1 MALGLLT
8 ATFLTRLP
16 VYIVFLSLS
25 RLPRLSLQLVL
36 VVPFALQTFAA
47 VALVGWLSLRNG
59 ERAVNQLAEHLS
71 AEVSDRVAGQLDAYL
86 TVPVQVNQFNA
97 IALETGGLDLN
108 DPVAVERHFWRQLR
122 VYEDLQYI
130 YIGTETSGGFIGAG
144 RTADHQLTIEA
155 TRNYAAGDFEV
166 YATDTQ
172 GRRQERLSSDPD
184 YDPRLRPWY
193 AQAAAKGE
201 PIWSDIYSVFPQAIL
216 GISAAQ
222 PVYDE
227 RDQLQGVLAADF
239 VLQGVGDFLEQLDVV
254 PAATIIVLE
263 RSGLLVAASTGESPL
278 QDRNDDPQRI
288 LARDSQDPLTH
299 TTMRQLATQVGE
311 LTTIT
316 TPVSLTYDHD
326 GERHRAQ
333 VTPLTLV
340 SELDWLVVVTIPE
353 SSFMAEIVA
362 HRRLT
367 ITLCLAALAISL
379 VLGSATARWLAE
391 PLQQLSRAAPRLAQG
406 HFEDRLPENP
416 SVQELAALA
425 QAFNQ
430 MAAKLQTLFADL
442 AETNHVLEARVSQR
456 TAELRD
462 RAQELESTLQDLK
475 QAQMQLIQTEKMSS
489 LGQLAAGLAH
499 EINNPVSFIYGNL
512 NHARDNLMELL
523 KLATLYQEHDPDPP
537 PAIANHLDQ
546 IDLDFIERDLPAL
559 LDSMQAGADRI
570 RILVLSLRS
579 FVRLDEVDFKAID
592 LRESLTT
599 TLVLLQHRLA
609 ATAQR
614 PAIAVCEAYPE
625 DLPSVTCQPGPMNQV
640 LINLLTNAI
649 DALDEA
655 AQKGTLREE
664 PTLRLQLQAEAGE
677 MLLTIADNGGG
688 MSAATQAK
696 IFEPF
701 FTTKPVGQG
710 TGMGLAIA
718 YQIVV
723 QQHGGRLHCDS
734 APGQGTTFTLA
745 LPLKP

>member
-1 MALGLLT
+1 M
-8 ATFLTRLP
+8 
-16 VYIVFLSLS
+16 S

-36 VVPFALQTFAA
+36 VVPFALQTCAA
-47 VALVGWLSLRNG
+47 VALVGWLSWRNG
-59 ERAVNQLAEHLS
+59 ERAVNKLAGQLS
-71 AEVSDRVAGQLDAYL
+71 AEVSDRIAGQLDAYL
-86 TVPVQVNQFNA
+86 AVPVQVNQFNA

-108 DPVAVERHFWRQLR
+108 APVALERHFWRQLR
-122 VYEDLQYI
+122 VYQDLQYI
-130 YIGTETSGGFIGAG
+130 YIGTEDRGGFIGAG

-155 TRNYAAGDFEV
+155 TRNYTAGNFEV
-166 YATDTQ
+166 YATDNQ
-172 GRRQERLSSDPD
+172 GRRQERLSSDPG
-184 YDPRLRPWY
+184 YDPRQRPWY
-193 AQAAAKGE
+193 AHAAARGE
-201 PIWSDIYSVFPQAIL
+201 PIWSEIYSIFPQAML

-222 PVYDE
+222 PIYDE
-227 RDQLQGVLAADF
+227 QNQLQGVLAADF
-239 VLQGVGDFLEQLDVV
+239 VLQGIGNFLEQLDTV
-254 PAATIIVLE
+254 PTTAMLTGTIVLLE
-263 RSGLLVAASTGESPL
+263 RSGLMVATSTGESPL
-278 QDRNDDPQRI
+278 QDGNDAPQRI
-288 LARDSQDPLTH
+288 LARDSRDPLVQE
-299 TTMRQLATQVGE
+299 TMRQVAAQVGE
-311 LTTIT
+311 LGAIAA
-316 TPVSLTYDHD
+316 PVLLTYPYG
-326 GERHRAQ
+326 GEQYRAT
-333 VTPLTLV
+333 VTPLALI
-340 SELDWLVVVTIPE
+340 SELDWLAVVILPE
-353 SSFMAEIVA
+353 RTFMAEIEA
-362 HRRLT
+362 SRRLT
-367 ITLCLAALAISL
+367 IALCLAALAISL
-379 VLGSATARWLAE
+379 VLGSATARWLAK
-391 PLQQLSRAAPRLAQG
+391 PLQQLSRTAPRLAQG
-406 HFEDRLPENP
+406 HFEDRLPENL

-579 FVRLDEVDFKAID
+579 FVRLDEVDFKTID

-614 PAIAVCEAYPE
+614 PAIAVCEAYRE
-625 DLPSVTCQPGPMNQV
+625 NLPPVICQPGPMNQV

-734 APGQGTTFTLA
+734 VPGQGTTFTLA
-745 LPLKP
+745 LPLKR